1 MRSILLPISQLRK
14 ITRKIFQIW
23 SAPAGYKDQCREI
36 KANGKLRNIHNGRQ
50 QAAITENTF
59 ITLD

>member
-23 SAPAGYKDQCREI
+23 SALAGYKDRCREI
-36 KANGKLRNIHNGRQ
+36 KANGKLRNILN
-50 QAAITENTF
+50 EKY
-59 ITLD
+59 